1 MMVKG
6 HSSFSRT
13 PELQLHH
20 RLQLASCPQ
29 VKQLM
34 SPMNFCTNDS
44 HMLSDNIAV
53 VLLIYFSCYCIVT
66 KVKNIRQWG
75 NTLHQ
80 PRHNT
85 RLLTL
90 HYCMIQR
97 EVIVCNVEKAFA
109 HKKQPNDLCKEDVHD
124 IAWAAWHWT
133 ECFWLN
139 NCTSTPNKHL

>member
-75 NTLHQ
+75 THTPSAKAQHKTVNFTL
-80 PRHNT
+80 
-85 RLLTL
+85 L
-90 HYCMIQR
+90 HDTERGDGVQCWKSFCSQKTTKWPMQR
-97 EVIVCNVEKAFA
+97 GC
-109 HKKQPNDLCKEDVHD
+109 
-124 IAWAAWHWT
+124 AWHSLS
-133 ECFWLN
+133 CMALN
-139 NCTSTPNKHL
+139 WMFLIK